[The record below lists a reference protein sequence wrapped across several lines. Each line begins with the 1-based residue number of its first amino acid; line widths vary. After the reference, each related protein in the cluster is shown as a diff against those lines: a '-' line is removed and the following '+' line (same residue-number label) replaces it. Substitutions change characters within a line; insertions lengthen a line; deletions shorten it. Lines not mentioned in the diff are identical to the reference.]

1 MRAFS
6 FLIFLLLNMAAF
18 AQKLGP
24 KNEAPYE
31 QEQRRLVAAAIEAK
45 ESGELRRS
53 DALFSQA
60 FDIYFDRSIAEQR
73 AFVRLMLGDS
83 SGYCSDLEFFAD
95 RDEEKLHKQF
105 ETACVSRDTLPFIHS
120 GLAASRF
127 PDVSTVQR
135 VTKRSDGRTEY
146 TMLDKDG
153 DVKIR
158 ISTAL
163 GDTIFMLCDEM
174 PQFQGGEREM
184 YKFFG
189 KNMKYP
195 TAALEERISGI
206 VYIGFIVGSDGV
218 LRDHHILRG
227 LHGSMDR
234 EALRVVRLMP
244 PWQTGSHQGQTVP
257 VKYYL
262 PVRFTMR

>member
-1 MRAFS
+1 
-6 FLIFLLLNMAAF
+6 MARF
-18 AQKLGP
+18 AQKPGP
-24 KNEAPYE
+24 KNEAPSE
-31 QEQRRLVAAAIEAK
+31 REQRRLVAAAIEAK

-105 ETACVSRDTLPFIHS
+105 ETACVTRDTLPFIHS

-153 DVKIR
+153 DMKIR

-195 TAALEERISGI
+195 TAALYHFALQIHPKMRRYFSRQRDETFAGRPDTYRDEEVVASAGRRTGRPPRRSNAEKEQ
-206 VYIGFIVGSDGV
+206 VDRVDLYCELV
-218 LRDHHILRG
+218 LPY
-227 LHGSMDR
+227 
-234 EALRVVRLMP
+234 EQRVVKP
-244 PWQTGSHQGQTVP
+244 
-257 VKYYL
+257 
-262 PVRFTMR
+262 